1 MHIIFQ
7 KLFTVLGVSLDSDKP
22 HLVCITPII
31 SLWFCAKI
39 TNKLIKLKRDKRIF
53 MLQCFDR
60 KICIFVT
67 GLGVSLDSDKP
78 HLVGIDEDVSSTGI
92 TLYHLLDGAT
102 NIGSEEKTNDIGS
115 DFVLQISSLL
125 SQIFS
130 HLKVTQKWQQPK
142 VEQFTKLQILNNKI
156 TQLPD
161 FT

>member
-1 MHIIFQ
+1 MI
-7 KLFTVLGVSLDSDKP
+7 L
-22 HLVCITPII
+22 I
-31 SLWFCAKI
+31 SLISSASRLLFHSDFVFSAKV
-39 TNKLIKLKRDKRIF
+39 TYKLVKLKLDQRIF
-53 MLQCFDR
+53 MLQCFNG

-115 DFVLQISSLL
+115 DFVLKIFSIL

-130 HLKVTQKWQQPK
+130 HERKRHKND
-142 VEQFTKLQILNNKI
+142 ES
-156 TQLPD
+156 
-161 FT
+161 

>member
-1 MHIIFQ
+1 
-7 KLFTVLGVSLDSDKP
+7 
-22 HLVCITPII
+22 
-31 SLWFCAKI
+31 
-39 TNKLIKLKRDKRIF
+39 
-53 MLQCFDR
+53 MLQYFDR

-115 DFVLQISSLL
+115 DLVLKISSLL

-130 HLKVTQKWQQPK
+130 YERRSLKNEYSQKLSN
-142 VEQFTKLQILNNKI
+142 LQNFNS
-156 TQLPD
+156 
-161 FT
+161 

>member
-1 MHIIFQ
+1 
-7 KLFTVLGVSLDSDKP
+7 
-22 HLVCITPII
+22 
-31 SLWFCAKI
+31 
-39 TNKLIKLKRDKRIF
+39 

-115 DFVLQISSLL
+115 DFVLKISSLL

-130 HLKVTQKWQQPK
+130 HERNRHKTLRPEGLEIIQCHHLSADPH
-142 VEQFTKLQILNNKI
+142 F
-156 TQLPD
+156 
-161 FT
+161 

>member
-1 MHIIFQ
+1 
-7 KLFTVLGVSLDSDKP
+7 
-22 HLVCITPII
+22 
-31 SLWFCAKI
+31 
-39 TNKLIKLKRDKRIF
+39 
-53 MLQCFDR
+53 MLQYFDR

-115 DFVLQISSLL
+115 DFVRQISSLL

-130 HLKVTQKWQQPK
+130 HVQVTQKMTTAK
-142 VEQFTKLQILNNKI
+142 VEQFTKLQILTIRFPKTRILLNFCFSLQVI
-156 TQLPD
+156 YSLLS
-161 FT
+161 FWL